1 MNAYVMNE
9 LARGRQADLLA
20 EADNARLARIARHGE
35 HETHEPRFRRAGKML
50 AAAAS
55 AAALLTAAS
64 VILPH

>member
-9 LARGRQADLLA
+9 LARSRQADLLA
-20 EADNARLARIARHGE
+20 EADRGRLARIARDGKRG
-35 HETHEPRFRRAGKML
+35 TSEPRFRRAGKML

-64 VILPH
+64 IVLPH